1 MFKELNSLYS
11 SGQINAQEPRSLF
24 EPTEIFNTRWLLRA
38 LLVEWQ
44 QGRVPALTSPAL
56 TLMNGSYYTDIPV
69 RLPMSDRLRLSL
81 DLASPDPVA
90 ELHAIAGQIQ
100 VNRSKREVKLAR
112 NFSQIVVFEVVQ
124 GSTRPAVPLWRK
136 VAWLADLLWNSRR
149 WGNYEARYI
158 VLYPQQPPLDAAQFG
173 PNAVYQSAERWRIDN
188 SVLTDFASQFSA
200 PPYTWRDV
208 LLSIIITPLSWEEAL
223 AGPTSGALRDF
234 YARCREFAPRG

>member
-1 MFKELNSLYS
+1 MLTELNALYR

-24 EPTEIFNTRWLLRA
+24 DPAEVFNTRWLLRA

-44 QGRVPALTSPAL
+44 QGRVPALASPAL
-56 TLMNGSYYTDIPV
+56 TLIGGSYYSDVPV
-69 RLPMSDRLRLSL
+69 RLPMSDRVRPFL

-124 GSTRPAVPLWRK
+124 GSTRPAVPFWRK

-149 WGNYEARYI
+149 WGNYAARYI
-158 VLYPQQPPLDAAQFG
+158 VLYPQQLQLDAAQFD
-173 PNAVYQSAERWRIDN
+173 PNAINQSAERWRIDN
-188 SVLTDFASQFSA
+188 GVLTDFASQFSA
-200 PPYTWRDV
+200 PPFTWRDV
-208 LLSIIITPLSWEEAL
+208 LVSIMITQLSWEEAL
-223 AGPTSGALRDF
+223 AGPSAGALRDF
-234 YARCREFAPRG
+234 YARCREFTPRV